1 MNHCPGNR
9 PWNGH
14 RSETHDFSKHLS
26 LLQAWLC
33 NLRQT
38 ENLVRCSLD
47 LKTEPDTVAAQ
58 MVVVDALGEAVRN
71 RTRPLVLLS
80 A

>member
-1 MNHCPGNR
+1 VCHYPGNR

-47 LKTEPDTVAAQ
+47 LKAVADAVAAQ
-58 MVVVDALGEAVRN
+58 TVVVDALNEAVRN

>member
-1 MNHCPGNR
+1 MSHCPGNR

-14 RSETHDFSKHLS
+14 RSETHDFSKHPS

-58 MVVVDALGEAVRN
+58 MVVVEALGEAVRN